1 MSQSHSQHYA
11 TPHSNREILPNCSH
25 HHLTKF
31 GRLSPSV
38 SHHGARLRYN
48 ISSMSTPE
56 TNMTHIARRMLS
68 AKAEQFTES
77 VIREMTRLA
86 LQHNAVNLSQGFPD
100 FAAPT
105 EVKEAARQAI
115 ADDINQ
121 YAITW
126 GAKPLRDAIVEKF
139 AATQGVTVDPER
151 ELTICCGSTE
161 AMMSSMMAIIN
172 PGDEIVVFEPFYEN
186 YGPDAILSGATPR
199 FVKMRPPKHEND
211 VWSFDE
217 RELAGAFGPRTKAI
231 ILNTPNN
238 PTGKVFTRA
247 EFEFIRDL
255 CLRWNCYCITDEIY
269 EHILYDRTEHIS
281 MAAIDGMRD
290 HTIVIN
296 GMSKTYSVT
305 GWRVGWAI
313 APAEATQ
320 AIRKVHD
327 FLTVG
332 AAAPLQQ
339 AGALALKLP
348 QTYYDNLA
356 TTYAKKRARLLSILE
371 KSGFTVYKPRGAYY
385 IMTDISRFHF
395 DENKYPAESRDVSFA
410 KYLVEHIGVACVPGS
425 SFYNNAQDGAS
436 QVRFTFCKK
445 EETLAAAEARFANLR
460 L

>member
-1 MSQSHSQHYA
+1 MSSRPDSKMSQ
-11 TPHSNREILPNCSH
+11 
-25 HHLTKF
+25 
-31 GRLSPSV
+31 
-38 SHHGARLRYN
+38 
-48 ISSMSTPE
+48 
-56 TNMTHIARRMLS
+56 IARRMLS

-86 LQHNAVNLSQGFPD
+86 LKHGAVNLSQGFPD
-100 FAAPT
+100 FAAPA
-105 EVKEAARQAI
+105 EIKEAARKAI

-139 AATQGVTVDPER
+139 ERTQGVRVDPET
-151 ELTICCGSTE
+151 EITICCGSTE

-199 FVKMRPPKHEND
+199 FVKLRPPD
-211 VWSFDE
+211 WSYNE
-217 RELAGAFGPRTKAI
+217 RELAAAFGPHTKAI

-247 EFEFIRDL
+247 ELEFIREL
-255 CLRWNCYCITDEIY
+255 CVRWNAFCITDEIY
-269 EHILYDRTEHIS
+269 EHILYDGAEHIS
-281 MAAIDGMRD
+281 MARIDGMRER
-290 HTIVIN
+290 TIVIN

-313 APAEATQ
+313 APPEATQ
-320 AIRKVHD
+320 SIRKVHD

-339 AGALALKLP
+339 AGASALHSP
-348 QTYYDNLA
+348 QSYYDKLA
-356 TTYAKKRARLLSILE
+356 ASYVEKRERLLKILAAA
-371 KSGFTVYKPRGAYY
+371 GFTVFKPRGAYY
-385 IMTDISRFHF
+385 IMTDISRFPDPDPVRF
-395 DENKYPAESRDVSFA
+395 PADTKDVRFA
-410 KYLVEHIGVACVPGS
+410 KYLVEEIGVAVVPGS
-425 SFYNNAQDGAS
+425 SFYNDARDGAS

-445 EETLAAAEARFANLR
+445 EETLAAAEARLAR
-460 L
+460 LHA